1 MTSWDTLGRVGAE
14 RLADARLQ
22 LHWATQAASAVG
34 KQLVDHRP
42 DYGEQS
48 FQWDPANR
56 LLVQGQTAA
65 GFRSA
70 LRSSPPALLLLGA
83 SKELPLDGRTVEEA
97 YAWLESEIPPLLGRP
112 LERPLDQPGEMPSH
126 AVGSGSPIS
135 AHDRE
140 AFEELAAWLDAA
152 HQLLSGVAARHSGAS
167 AVRLW
172 PHHFDIATL
181 ISLDPEGEPE
191 TARSIGAGLALGDSF
206 KGEPY
211 IYITPWPYPSKDRTL
226 PPPDGGTWNTEGW
239 TGAYLEASR
248 LLDGPAGER
257 AARARRFVDSA
268 VAACLRLLER

>member
-22 LHWATQAASAVG
+22 LHWAAQAASAIG
-34 KQLVDHRP
+34 KQLLDHRP

-48 FQWDPANR
+48 FQWDPVNR
-56 LLVQGQTAA
+56 LLTQGQVAA

-70 LRSSPPALLLLGA
+70 LRPSPPALLLLGA
-83 SKELPLDGRTVEEA
+83 SRELSLDGRAVEEA
-97 YAWLESEIPPLLGRP
+97 YAWLESELPPIIGRS
-112 LERPLDQPGEMPSH
+112 LERPLDRPGEMPAH
-126 AVGSGSPIS
+126 PVGSGSPIS
-135 AHDRE
+135 ARDGE
-140 AFEELAAWLDAA
+140 AFEEVAAWLDAA
-152 HQLLSGVAARHSGAS
+152 HQLLSGMAARHSGAS

-181 ISLDPEGEPE
+181 IALDPDGDPE
-191 TARSIGAGLALGDSF
+191 NARSIGAGLALGDSF

-211 IYITPWPYPSKDRTL
+211 IYITPWPYPSKEL
-226 PPPDGGTWNTEGW
+226 PPLDGGSWNTEGW

-248 LLDGPAGER
+248 LLEGPAGER
-257 AARARRFVDSA
+257 AARAERFVSSA